1 MKLPFR
7 TIQGFEDAQRN
18 FEALE
23 AQGIYVLSGAPG
35 FTPSEG
41 HAIYFRTDT
50 PTVANQRIYM
60 WNPAGPGWIGVV

>member
-7 TIQGFEDAQRN
+7 EIHGLEDAQRN
-18 FEALE
+18 FEAIE
-23 AQGIYVLSGAPG
+23 GQATYTGVGAPT

-41 HAIYFRTDT
+41 RAVYFRWDT

-60 WNPAGPGWIGVV
+60 WNPAGPGWTGVA